1 MSPFSSPFPSEFLDK
16 GLLSVG
22 GGGAG
27 RRGPGAVV
35 ERSEQVSD
43 TPEIKGVC
51 SASRGRFAVCLL
63 AGDVARF
70 KYQIRPTNEDRG
82 EAS

>member
-1 MSPFSSPFPSEFLDK
+1 MGWGRSWEAWS
-16 GLLSVG
+16 GSVVG
-22 GGGAG
+22 
-27 RRGPGAVV
+27 
-35 ERSEQVSD
+35 RSEQVSD

-51 SASRGRFAVCLL
+51 SASHGRFAVCLL

-70 KYQIRPTNEDRG
+70 KYQIRPTNEDQW